1 MDALIGTFHIDWKL
15 MLAQIIN
22 FGIVFFVL
30 YRFVIKPLSKTM
42 AERKLVIEQGLSDA
56 KKNEELLKQA
66 EVLHAEEL
74 SKARAEAHALITD
87 MKKTTEEKRAE
98 MLLQAEDDVKKILE
112 DGKKSIEEEKQKTVE
127 SLKKEIGLLILSATE
142 KVLGTNLPPS
152 VNNEVIQKSIDDL
165 KKK

>member
-42 AERKLVIEQGLSDA
+42 EERKLVIEQGLLDA

-74 SKARAEAHALITD
+74 SKARAEAHELITD
-87 MKKTTEEKRAE
+87 MKKSTEEKRAE
-98 MLLQAEDDVKKILE
+98 MLLQAENDVKKILE
-112 DGKKSIEEEKQKTVE
+112 DGKKSIEEEKTKTVE
-127 SLKKEIGLLILSATE
+127 SLKKEIGILVLSATE
-142 KVLGTNLPPS
+142 KILGTNLPSS
-152 VNNEVIQKSIDDL
+152 VNSEVIQKSIDDL